1 MVRCIVLLIVL
12 IATSF
17 TVFAIEKSVKEE
29 NHKADEWK
37 GDVDVTFA
45 GWTEHLTSTG
55 RNQDNYI
62 VGVRYKRWEAFTLLN
77 SFDTRSYILSY
88 HPQFDWTSW
97 AKVGIRLG
105 GITGYTKEQ
114 NSVQLGGITPVFAPT
129 LTLHYKHLG
138 FETALFTDVL
148 VFSLKVM
155 I

>member
-1 MVRCIVLLIVL
+1 MIRQVMLLILL
-12 IATSF
+12 IATSH
-17 TVFAIEKSVKEE
+17 AALAKQDNQQNEPI
-29 NHKADEWK
+29 DDWK
-37 GDVDVTFA
+37 GNVDVTFA

-62 VGVRYKRWEAFTLLN
+62 VGFRYKQFEAFTLLN
-77 SFDTRSYILSY
+77 SFDTRSYIVSY
-88 HPQFDWTSW
+88 HPQIDWKPW
-97 AKVGIRLG
+97 AKVGLRLG
-105 GITGYTKEQ
+105 GISGYTKEQ
-114 NSVQLGGITPVFAPT
+114 NRIQVGGITPVFAPT

>member
-1 MVRCIVLLIVL
+1 MVRRIVLLIVL

-62 VGVRYKRWEAFTLLN
+62 VGVRYKRWEAF
-77 SFDTRSYILSY
+77 SY
-88 HPQFDWTSW
+88 
-97 AKVGIRLG
+97 
-105 GITGYTKEQ
+105 
-114 NSVQLGGITPVFAPT
+114 
-129 LTLHYKHLG
+129 
-138 FETALFTDVL
+138 
-148 VFSLKVM
+148 
-155 I
+155 